1 MFTARYNAGVIK
13 DLITT
18 IPESYFDVSAEGQVE
33 IIGWL
38 YQYYNTVPKD
48 IAFKKRKYLTSDIP
62 AVTQLFTPSWIV
74 KYLVENSLGRY
85 WIDILHT
92 RGDSRSDQEIATEF
106 DWKYYM
112 PEAPENLGYT
122 NAVNK
127 EVQEIKFLDPAMG
140 SGHILVYAYE
150 VFMQIY
156 ESEGYTKREASSL
169 ILNNNLVGLDIDTR
183 AYQLS
188 YFTLQMMGRKFDRRF
203 FNREH
208 ELQLADV
215 PQSNHV
221 TKDFEYLI
229 TTANVANS
237 DKALKDIDTLL
248 ELFNQGNDLG
258 SIVKISSDIDFE
270 QLEQIANVD
279 FENGEVSFDQ
289 LNAEELKSV
298 LQEIIKSA
306 KMLAQKYDIA
316 VSNPPYMG
324 SGKMNDNLKK
334 YIKKNYPNSKAD
346 LFAVFM
352 EKLLDTV
359 SKDGYI
365 GMITQHAWM
374 FLSSYEALRAKL
386 QRKTIVNL
394 AHLGTR
400 AFEEIGGEV
409 VQSAAFILKNEHNE
423 DYIGTYE
430 RLVDYGSQDAKEEK
444 YLEILA
450 TPTSK
455 DLYRTNQA
463 NFEKIPGGPIAYWV
477 SEKIYKIFY
486 DNIKLSHIAYSFQGI
501 ITGDNKYYLR
511 FWHEPSFDN
520 IKLGIL
526 NSDMSHFNNIWVP
539 YNKGGEFR
547 KWYGNNDYVLRW
559 INNGN
564 NLTRSRSENKDYYF
578 KPGVTWSFLT
588 SGNFSSRAFGNGFLW
603 DVSGS
608 SIFPKRITHSE
619 LIALMNNIVAQYVLD
634 LLNPTLNY
642 QVMNILDIPV
652 PTKLPNTVKE
662 ISTECISISA
672 TEWNSFEV
680 SWDFAKHPLIQNIDE
695 HEKEKLVPLPFLTSK
710 PP

>member
-1 MFTARYNAGVIK
+1 
-13 DLITT
+13 
-18 IPESYFDVSAEGQVE
+18 EGQVE

-221 TKDFEYLI
+221 AEDFEYLI

-237 DKALKDIDTLL
+237 DKALKDIDALL

-258 SIVKISSDIDFE
+258 SIVKIPSGIDFE
-270 QLEQIANVD
+270 QLEQIANVN
-279 FENGEVSFDQ
+279 FENGEVSFEQ

-346 LFAVFM
+346 LFAVFI

-409 VQSAAFILKNEHNE
+409 VQSVAFILKNEHNE

-463 NFEKIPGGPIAYWV
+463 NF
-477 SEKIYKIFY
+477 
-486 DNIKLSHIAYSFQGI
+486 
-501 ITGDNKYYLR
+501 
-511 FWHEPSFDN
+511 
-520 IKLGIL
+520 
-526 NSDMSHFNNIWVP
+526 
-539 YNKGGEFR
+539 
-547 KWYGNNDYVLRW
+547 
-559 INNGN
+559 
-564 NLTRSRSENKDYYF
+564 
-578 KPGVTWSFLT
+578 
-588 SGNFSSRAFGNGFLW
+588 
-603 DVSGS
+603 
-608 SIFPKRITHSE
+608 
-619 LIALMNNIVAQYVLD
+619 
-634 LLNPTLNY
+634 
-642 QVMNILDIPV
+642 
-652 PTKLPNTVKE
+652 
-662 ISTECISISA
+662 
-672 TEWNSFEV
+672 
-680 SWDFAKHPLIQNIDE
+680 
-695 HEKEKLVPLPFLTSK
+695 
-710 PP
+710 